1 MGIKGLLKA
10 LSKNGT
16 IEEGVNI
23 SRIGKRVAID
33 GSCWL
38 HRYGKM
44 FSKGIVLEDERCY
57 QSLVRV
63 IYAKTRNLFS
73 QNIDELIIVFDGG
86 RLPMKEE
93 THSIRTLRR
102 LEAKE
107 EGMKALRSGRFADAR
122 NHFNNALQFS
132 FDLVS
137 YVVRKLNS
145 AYDYSPEILEHKKFL
160 AMIAPYEADAQL
172 AYLDRL
178 NLVDFI
184 ISEDS
189 DLIVFGCRKVLYKL
203 NFSTGYG
210 DLYDYIKLFMNTFE
224 KFSMTMLRRMCI
236 LSGCDYI
243 SNLPGIGLKTA
254 YTIVLDTSGNLNE
267 VFARVEASQDYRD
280 KFVKAEFTFLHQ
292 YVFDISLH
300 ISVPLHPHPNSAIR
314 LPKST
319 IGNCTT
325 ELPHISDVTLSNI
338 DSAIQLSTSDVTL
351 SNIDFAIQLSTS
363 DVTLSNFSNID
374 SAIQLSTSDVT
385 LSNFSNIDFAGKSM
399 MTLLVRRVMYAE
411 IHPENFTIAKDIPG
425 VKVSTSFSIG
435 EVTTKRVRGEHRPS
449 VLSKRW
455 LTNSKFHTSF
465 HILKKQ
471 RLITEFFQPIKN

>member
-16 IEEGVNI
+16 IEHRVHVGSVG
-23 SRIGKRVAID
+23 RRVAID

-63 IYAKTRNLFS
+63 LYAKTRNLFL
-73 QNIDELIIVFDGG
+73 QNIDEIIIVFDGCQ
-86 RLPMKEE
+86 LPMKEE
-93 THSIRTLRR
+93 TNTLRTLRR
-102 LEAKE
+102 LEEKE

-122 NHFNNALQFS
+122 KHFNNALQFS

-145 AYDYSPEILEHKKFL
+145 AYDYSPEVIDNKKFL

-172 AYLDRL
+172 AYLDRMDC
-178 NLVDFI
+178 VDFI

-189 DLIVFGCRKVLYKL
+189 DLVVFGCRKVLYKL

-210 DLYDYIKLFMNTFE
+210 DLYDYTKLFLNTFE
-224 KFSMTMLRRMCI
+224 KFTMTKFRRMCI

-243 SNLPGIGLKTA
+243 SNLPGVGLKTA
-254 YTIVLDTSGNLNE
+254 YDIVLDTSGNLGDI
-267 VFARVEASQDYRD
+267 FTRVEASQDYQV
-280 KFVKAEFTFLHQ
+280 KFAKAEFTFLHQ
-292 YVFDISLH
+292 YVFDTALH
-300 ISVPLHPHPNSAIR
+300 ISVPLHPHPDSAIR
-314 LPKST
+314 LPHST
-319 IGNCTT
+319 IGTCVT
-325 ELPHISDVTLSNI
+325 ELPHISDVTLSH
-338 DSAIQLSTSDVTL
+338 
-351 SNIDFAIQLSTS
+351 
-363 DVTLSNFSNID
+363 
-374 SAIQLSTSDVT
+374 
-385 LSNFSNIDFAGKSM
+385 FSNIDFAGKSM

-411 IHPENFTIAKDIPG
+411 IHPEHFTPAKDIPG

-435 EVTTKRVRGEHRPS
+435 EVTTKRVRGEHHPS